1 MDKKA
6 AIDSLEKYRQELYDL
21 SDQIWMYSETAFK
34 EFESCKA
41 LSDFMEAH
49 GFKVERGLGV
59 VPTSFSA
66 TFGSGKPVIGLLGEY
81 DALAGVSNVPE
92 EYQLHAPNGKSTHQA
107 CGHNLLGVGSIA
119 AALIVK
125 EYLEDHPGQGTVI
138 YYGCPAEEGGSGKA
152 FMARDGIFDGLDAAI
167 TWHPSSINEIAG
179 TSSLA
184 NVQVRYQYKGISA
197 HAAGDPEHGRSALD
211 ALELLNIGVQFLRE
225 HMPSDARIHYAITD
239 TGGKSPNV
247 VQSYAEAIYLIRSPK
262 NEQVQELMKRVDNI
276 AKGAALMTDTELNK
290 VFMKGCSNTVINTTL
305 NEVLYKNLCE
315 LPIPPLTAEEAEY
328 RSRVNATVDQPL
340 TPKPHILATMTMEEK
355 AAFIEKCKQDDIDF
369 VFPLVEGPA
378 MGGSTDVA
386 DVSWICPTAQVH
398 TATWCSRS
406 PGHSWQNVAQG
417 IGSAAK
423 KRTMFAGQVMAASVI
438 DLFNAPET
446 VEKAKE
452 ELKMRE
458 PGGYKCPIPKGV
470 MPQPTV

>member
-6 AIDSLEKYRQELYDL
+6 AISAVEKYRQELYDL
-21 SDQIWMYSETAFK
+21 SDEIWMYSETAFK

-41 LSDFMEAH
+41 LSNFMEKH

-59 VPTSFSA
+59 LPTSFSA
-66 TFGSGKPVIGLLGEY
+66 TFGSGRPYIGLLGEY
-81 DALAGVSNVPE
+81 DALAGVGEVPE
-92 EYQLHAPNGKSTHQA
+92 EFRLHEPNGKTTHQA

-125 EYLEDHPGQGTVI
+125 DYLEDHPGKGTVI

-152 FMARDGIFDGLDAAI
+152 FMARDGVFDDLDAAI
-167 TWHPSSINEIAG
+167 TWHPSSVNNIAD

-184 NVQVRYQYKGISA
+184 NVQVKYQYKGISA

-225 HMPSDARIHYAITD
+225 HMPSDARIHYAITE
-239 TGGKSPNV
+239 TGGRSPNV

-262 NEQVQELMKRVDNI
+262 NDQVQKLMERVDKI
-276 AKGAALMTDTELNK
+276 AQGAALMTETELNK
-290 VFMKGCSNTVINTTL
+290 VFMKGCSNTIINTAL

-315 LPIPPLTAEEAEY
+315 LPIPSLTEEEAEY
-328 RSRVNATVDQPL
+328 RARLNKTVAEPY
-340 TPKPHILATMTMEEK
+340 TPKPYLLASMSMEEK

-369 VFPLVEGPA
+369 VFPMVEGPA

-386 DVSWICPTAQVH
+386 DVSWLCPTAQVH

-423 KRTMFAGQVMAASVI
+423 KRTLFAGQVMAGSVI
-438 DLFNAPET
+438 DLMENPEI

-452 ELKMRE
+452 ELRMRE

>member
-1 MDKKA
+1 
-6 AIDSLEKYRQELYDL
+6 
-21 SDQIWMYSETAFK
+21 
-34 EFESCKA
+34 
-41 LSDFMEAH
+41 
-49 GFKVERGLGV
+49 
-59 VPTSFSA
+59 
-66 TFGSGKPVIGLLGEY
+66 
-81 DALAGVSNVPE
+81 
-92 EYQLHAPNGKSTHQA
+92 
-107 CGHNLLGVGSIA
+107 
-119 AALIVK
+119 
-125 EYLEDHPGQGTVI
+125 I

-152 FMARDGIFDGLDAAI
+152 FMARDGIFDDLDAAI
-167 TWHPSSINEIAG
+167 TWHPSSVNNIAD

-184 NVQVRYQYKGISA
+184 NVQVKYQYKGISA

-262 NEQVQELMKRVDNI
+262 NEQVQKLMERVDKI
-276 AKGAALMTDTELNK
+276 AQGAALMTETELNK
-290 VFMKGCSNTVINTTL
+290 VFMKGCSNTVLNTAL
-305 NEVLYKNLCE
+305 NEVLHRNLCE
-315 LPIPPLTAEEAEY
+315 LPIPPLTEEEAEY
-328 RSRVNATVDQPL
+328 RARLNTTVAEPY
-340 TPKPHILATMTMEEK
+340 TPKPYLLASMSMDEK
-355 AAFIEKCKQDDIDF
+355 AAFIEKCRQDDIDF

-406 PGHSWQNVAQG
+406 PGHSWQNVAQT

-423 KRTMFAGQVMAASVI
+423 KRTVFAGQVMAGSVI
-438 DLFNAPET
+438 DLMENPEI